1 VIDANNYFPQRDGHI
16 PQLDTPLDH
25 LVGAAGLPAA
35 RRHRGEGLHTVC
47 FQRLLDDSHPDLPAA
62 QRLAIPV
69 AGDDEDARRTV
80 IELIDQIGFTG
91 VDAGTLADGRRLQPS
106 RRCSTTAR
114 QDGAV
119 GERRRSSGLG
129 ATMTTSDLV
138 ATLGALGTRWRGH
151 RRESSAMTKR
161 RQIQAAAT
169 PFSGRTAW
177 ASLSAAVQN
186 ARKRAAVSL

>member
-1 VIDANNYFPQRDGHI
+1 MPPGDAQQLPRPHTLADLVASIQGDVRAGTVARAAGFGQTVAVAIPLRAIWDLPPEPFAGKRVIDANSYFPQRDGHI

-35 RRHRGEGLHTVC
+35 RRHRGEGLHMVF

-91 VDAGTLADGRRLQPS
+91 VDAGTLA
-106 RRCSTTAR
+106 
-114 QDGAV
+114 
-119 GERRRSSGLG
+119 
-129 ATMTTSDLV
+129 
-138 ATLGALGTRWRGH
+138 
-151 RRESSAMTKR
+151 
-161 RQIQAAAT
+161 
-169 PFSGRTAW
+169 GRTAPAAQPPLQHGRTARS
-177 ASLSAAVQN
+177 ASGAGRPAWG
-186 ARKRAAVSL
+186 RP